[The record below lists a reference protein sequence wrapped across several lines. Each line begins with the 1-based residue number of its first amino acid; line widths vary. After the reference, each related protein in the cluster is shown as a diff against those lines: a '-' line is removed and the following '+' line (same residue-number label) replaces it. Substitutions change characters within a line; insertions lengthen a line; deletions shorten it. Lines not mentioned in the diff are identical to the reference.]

1 MLVSTQNGSQRSLA
15 ELLQRPSLE
24 PEEVILVYQQFYVLD
39 TLTYHS
45 DHILV
50 LLQQKY
56 FEEFK

>member
-1 MLVSTQNGSQRSLA
+1 LA